1 MAGAPP
7 PVHRC
12 AERLCMRQLELLVT
26 TALREL
32 TGEKT
37 MEAVLAHE
45 NILLD
50 ELGPSGSARDDMEP
64 LIAARRFSDRPTVV
78 HRQDQFYLLIQG

>member
-32 TGEKT
+32 IGEKT

-45 NILLD
+45 NICWMN
-50 ELGPSGSARDDMEP
+50 SGLPDLRGM
-64 LIAARRFSDRPTVV
+64 T
-78 HRQDQFYLLIQG
+78 

>member
-1 MAGAPP
+1 
-7 PVHRC
+7 
-12 AERLCMRQLELLVT
+12 MRQLELLVT

-32 TGEKT
+32 IGEKT

-50 ELGPSGSARDDMEP
+50 ELGPSGSAWDDMEP
-64 LIAARRFSDRPTVV
+64 LIAARQFSDRPIVV